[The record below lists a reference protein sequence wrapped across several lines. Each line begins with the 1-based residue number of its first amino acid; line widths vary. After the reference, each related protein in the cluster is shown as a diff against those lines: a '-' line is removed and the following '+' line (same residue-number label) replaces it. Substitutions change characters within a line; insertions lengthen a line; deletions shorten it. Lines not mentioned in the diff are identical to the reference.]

1 MSKYNATKTVIDGIT
16 FDSKKEAQRY
26 AELKLLERAGII
38 TELQLQPTYI
48 LQEAFDAGCVKIRA
62 IKYRGDFR
70 YIEDGKVVVE
80 DTKGY
85 ANPLYLLKKKMLFYK
100 YPDINFIES

>member
-1 MSKYNATKTVIDGIT
+1 MSKYNAIKTIIDGIT

-80 DTKGY
+80 DTKGFRTKE
-85 ANPLYLLKKKMLFYK
+85 YLLKRKLFLAK
-100 YPDINFIES
+100 YPEIDFREV